1 MATIQIILDLPFPRC
16 LPVFLLPLSSSKST
30 VEHVGEWKI
39 EVRAD
44 SLEGLFAETAR
55 FVASAT
61 GPTQGSFDDWEEVTV
76 EARDQ
81 AALLVDWANE
91 LIGRSEVN
99 ERAYSEVRD
108 VVINPSM
115 IAREDDSHVAAYRD
129 GLLTL
134 TAQVRGQ
141 PVVSWQSPLK
151 AATYHGASVRRMGDE
166 WRAEILFDV

>member
-1 MATIQIILDLPFPRC
+1 
-16 LPVFLLPLSSSKST
+16 LSSSKTT

-39 EVRAD
+39 EIRAD
-44 SLEGLFAETAR
+44 SLEDLFAETAR
-55 FVASAT
+55 FVASAA
-61 GPTQGSFDDWEEVTV
+61 GPAEGPFDEWEGVTV
-76 EARDQ
+76 EARDKP
-81 AALLVDWANE
+81 ALLVDWANE

-108 VVINPSM
+108 FMVNVSSGTPVS
-115 IAREDDSHVAAYRD
+115 DSRAAAQGD

-141 PVVSWQSPLK
+141 PVVSWESPLK
-151 AATYHGASVRRMGDE
+151 AATYHGASVQRTGDD